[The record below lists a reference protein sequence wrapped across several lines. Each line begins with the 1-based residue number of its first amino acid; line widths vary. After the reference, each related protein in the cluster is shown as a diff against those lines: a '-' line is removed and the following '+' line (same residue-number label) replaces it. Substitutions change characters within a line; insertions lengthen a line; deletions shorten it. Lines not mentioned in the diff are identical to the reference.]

1 VDRDVQDLQGG
12 GLMEKRH
19 DYIKEQ
25 QDYCSEG
32 DRCRIQI
39 YEESGNSSLE
49 HPRMRRNAG
58 RLGGTSPNRY
68 STRLRGE
75 DDEEAG

>member
-1 VDRDVQDLQGG
+1 VDRDLQDMQRG

-19 DYIKEQ
+19 DYIHEHRG
-25 QDYCSEG
+25 YCSEG
-32 DRCRIQI
+32 GHCGTQI
-39 YEESGNSSLE
+39 YKESGESSLE
-49 HPRMRRNAG
+49 HPRMRSDVG

-75 DDEEAG
+75 DDEETG

>member
-1 VDRDVQDLQGG
+1 VDRDVQDMQGG
-12 GLMEKRH
+12 GLMEQRH
-19 DYIKEQ
+19 DYVQEQ
-25 QDYCSEG
+25 QDYCWEG
-32 DRCRIQI
+32 DRFRIQI
-39 YEESGNSSLE
+39 YEERGKRSLE
-49 HPRMRRNAG
+49 YPRSRSDAG